1 MRTPALRGLA
11 PANPTPSEIKEARL
25 MCKYSIREAA
35 ISVHVATITWK
46 NWENGTRP
54 MHRAFSELF
63 YYKCIK
69 PYLES
74 EKGFNDA

>member
-1 MRTPALRGLA
+1 MKPPALRGLA
-11 PANPTPSEIKEARL
+11 PANPTPSEIRDARL
-25 MCKYSIREAA
+25 LCKYSKREAA
-35 ISVHVATITWK
+35 IAVHVSTAAWVA
-46 NWENGTRP
+46 WERGDKP

-69 PYLES
+69 PYLET